1 MKREHKK
8 IRFGL
13 FIVAAVFLCNPLMAT
28 IDILPDFIGYLI
40 ICASLSGFCEINEY
54 FVEAQR
60 NFYKLLYVSIA
71 RFALSTFMILKNF
84 SASETFTLLYLFV
97 FSLLNVIFAMP
108 ALLSL
113 KKGLQYLPM
122 YERSKVID
130 APLLKKTKI
139 SKNEFVYGATV
150 VFLTVHSLL
159 TTLPEFFS
167 LGKYD
172 EYGNINYEAL
182 ANHGEYRMI
191 SFFTLLFA
199 GVIWLAII
207 CVYFGRICKDKKFVN
222 ALEKKYHEK
231 ADSNENS
238 IFQRDIKK
246 GLGLMLFAFVFSF
259 DIFIDDLNIF
269 PNFISAIFMF
279 FAISYLKDYIK
290 ASKGKKICCILAC
303 VSALVKWVIEN
314 TFIDKFSYTQIA
326 YFEEAQGFYA
336 VLSAANFFDSIMHL
350 LVIFTAISALKDIIK
365 HHTGFSVYKGE
376 DYYNDPKIK
385 ELHRGLCKKLKPV
398 YVFAVVRTVTSV
410 FYYIA
415 QMFTEW
421 YFDLAFSYHLIACGI
436 FVLLAADLLKKINDE
451 VSYKYM
457 LA

>member
-1 MKREHKK
+1 MKRERKK

-13 FIVAAVFLCNPLMAT
+13 FITSALFLCNPLMAT

-40 ICASLSGFCEINEY
+40 ICSSLSGLCEINEH

-60 NFYKLLYVSIA
+60 SFYKLLYVSIA

-84 SASETFTLLYLFV
+84 SPTETFTLLYLFV
-97 FSLLNVIFAMP
+97 FSILNIIFALP

-130 APLLKKTKI
+130 APLLKKSKI

-150 VFLTVHSLL
+150 VFLIIHSFL

-191 SFFTLLFA
+191 SFFTLLLA
-199 GVIWLAII
+199 GFVWLAVI
-207 CVYFGRICKDKKFVN
+207 CVYFGKICKDKQFVN
-222 ALEKKYHEK
+222 ALEKMYHDK
-231 ADSNENS
+231 VFSDENS

-246 GLGLMLFAFVFSF
+246 GLGLMLFVFVFSF
-259 DIFIDDLNIF
+259 DIFIDNLNIF

-279 FAISYLKDYIK
+279 FAISCLKDYIK
-290 ASKGKKICCILAC
+290 GAKSKKICCLLAC
-303 VSALVKWVIEN
+303 MSALVKWIVEN
-314 TFIDKFSYTQIA
+314 TFIDKFSYTQIE
-326 YFEEAQGFYA
+326 YYEEAKELYT
-336 VLSAANFFDSIMHL
+336 VLSVANFLDSIMHL
-350 LVIFTAISALKDIIK
+350 LVIFTAISVLKEIIK
-365 HHTGFSVYKGE
+365 NHTGFSIRKGE
-376 DYYNDPKIK
+376 EYYNDPKIK
-385 ELHRGLCKKLKPV
+385 ELHKGLLKKLKPV

-421 YFDLAFSYHLIACGI
+421 YFDLAFSYHLLACGI
-436 FVLLAADLLKKINDE
+436 FVLLAVNVLKKTNDE